1 MLSVWVEFGDINL
14 GRILLNPERGRS
26 EVSGGSTESFYYK
39 GFACGSREC
48 FGSQRGSGL
57 IKSGRRNKCENSLQV
72 LPFAKN
78 AQALLI
84 VAYALLAVLFA
95 LHKKTWPVSLY
106 YIGCFVKDTG
116 VFALAFLTK
125 WFN

>member
-1 MLSVWVEFGDINL
+1 MRDLIA
-14 GRILLNPERGRS
+14 NPSFARS
-26 EVSGGSTESFYYK
+26 
-39 GFACGSREC
+39 
-48 FGSQRGSGL
+48 
-57 IKSGRRNKCENSLQV
+57 
-72 LPFAKN
+72 
-78 AQALLI
+78 AQAALI

-116 VFALAFLTK
+116 VFALAFLMK